1 MVQSMLEIRDLK
13 VVFPT
18 SRGLVR
24 ALDGIDFSMGSG
36 EIVGIVGESGSG
48 KSVTLL
54 SILRLIGRPGRIAN
68 GEIRFQGQSLLDKSP
83 AAMREIRGRDIAMV
97 FQDPMTTLN
106 PVFRVGEQVRESL
119 RVHGMISGN
128 VRWPLNLFGDDRKR
142 LRAERERV
150 LALMR
155 EVGIPTPGLRYFDYP
170 HQFSGGMQQRIL
182 IAIALACEPK
192 LLLADEPTTALDVT
206 IQAQI
211 LDLLARINQE
221 HGTGIILVTHDLGVA
236 AEFTRRIAVMYAG
249 CIVEEGPTDQII
261 ANPRHPYTQGLLR
274 SIPRILP
281 QREKLAPIPGTVP
294 DLISMPEGC
303 AFQPRCSQANPAC
316 QEAESLAV
324 TNVAPGHRVRCQL
337 YL

>member
-1 MVQSMLEIRDLK
+1 MLEIRDLK
-13 VVFPT
+13 VLFPT
-18 SRGLVR
+18 GRGLVR
-24 ALDGIDFSMGSG
+24 AVDGIDLSVGPR

-68 GEIRFQGQSLLDKSP
+68 GEIRFQGQSLLAKSP

-128 VRWPLNLFGDDRKR
+128 VRWPLTLFGDDRNR

-155 EVGIPTPGLRYFDYP
+155 EVGIPSPEMRYFDYP
-170 HQFSGGMQQRIL
+170 HQFSGGMQQRIM

-221 HGTGIILVTHDLGVA
+221 HGTGIILVTHNLGVA
-236 AEFTRRIAVMYAG
+236 AEFTRRLAVMYAG
-249 CIVEEGPTDQII
+249 SIVEDGPTDQII

-274 SIPRILP
+274 SIPRISP

-294 DLISMPEGC
+294 DLIHMPEGC

-316 QEAESLAV
+316 QEAESLAF
-324 TNVAPGHRVRCQL
+324 TNVAPGHRVRCRL